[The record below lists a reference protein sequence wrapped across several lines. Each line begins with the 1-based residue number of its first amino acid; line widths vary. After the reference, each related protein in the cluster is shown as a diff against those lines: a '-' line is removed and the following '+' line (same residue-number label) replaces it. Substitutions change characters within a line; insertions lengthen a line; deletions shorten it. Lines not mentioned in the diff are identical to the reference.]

1 MATTKII
8 IFAQGGTHG
17 DFLYSCCQLMA
28 NENENT
34 INELGRVLENSKFKR
49 NNLETYSKG
58 KKIPFKVDTMSDIEV
73 CHIWQEEFKNLS
85 GKFYYIHYS
94 DEQIDIIKKMY
105 LKKVCDNNIEY
116 AMENLKKY
124 LPNAVAN
131 KISKDNFDRI
141 LTLSYKNSIKKYKQQ
156 SGIVPIEITD
166 LYDFDKL
173 IGILKHMGTFDTGNT
188 EKLKK
193 FHESWTSKNSHYI
206 SEMLKLNAQK
216 Q

>member
-17 DFLYSCCQLMA
+17 DFLYSCCHLMTK
-28 NENENT
+28 ENKNT
-34 INELGRVLENSKFKR
+34 IDEFGRVLENSTFKR
-49 NNLETYSKG
+49 NNIKTYLKG
-58 KKIPFKVDTMSDIEV
+58 KKIPFEFDTMSDIEI

-85 GKFYYIHYS
+85 GKFYYIHYN

-116 AMENLKKY
+116 AMESLKKH
-124 LPNAVAN
+124 LPDTVAN
-131 KISKDNFDRI
+131 KISKENFDKI

-156 SGIVPIEITD
+156 PNIVPIEITD
-166 LYDFDKL
+166 LYNFDKL
-173 IGILKHMGTFDTGNT
+173 IEILKHMDVFDAGNT

-193 FHESWTSKNSHYI
+193 FHESWTNKNSHYI
-206 SEMLKLNAQK
+206 IEMLKVNAQK

>member
-1 MATTKII
+1 MATPKII

-17 DFLYSCCQLMA
+17 DFLYSCCQLMT

-34 INELGRVLENSKFKR
+34 INEFGRVLENSKFKR
-49 NNLETYSKG
+49 NNLETYNKG
-58 KKIPFKVDTMSDIEV
+58 KKIPFEFDTISNIEI

-85 GKFYYIHYS
+85 GKFYYIHYN
-94 DEQIDIIKKMY
+94 DEQIDVIKKMY

-116 AMENLKKY
+116 AIENLKKY
-124 LPNAVAN
+124 LPDTVAN
-131 KISKDNFDRI
+131 KISKDNFNRI
-141 LTLSYKNSIKKYKQQ
+141 LKLSYKNSIKKYKQQ
-156 SGIVPIEITD
+156 PGIIPIEITN
-166 LYDFDKL
+166 LYEFDKL
-173 IGILKHMGTFDTGNT
+173 VGILKHMDVFDADNT

-206 SEMLKLNAQK
+206 IEMLKVTAQK